1 MELLQSYNRKS
12 FVEKIS
18 TSENTKVRLLKYREK
33 ILYHK
38 VWNVRS
44 VTVEWVHSS
53 IELRIFNSI
62 YVFKEEMLLLGSD
75 FKYSL

>member
-1 MELLQSYNRKS
+1 MKLLQSYNWKS
-12 FVEKIS
+12 FIEKTS
-18 TSENTKVRLLKYREK
+18 TSENTIVRLLKYREK

-38 VWNVRS
+38 GWNVRS
-44 VTVEWVHSS
+44 VMVEWVHSS